1 MINGRDKGFVILIV
15 TICAIWAH
23 EVFSYVNYIGFDIGN
38 NFNNGDCCYKIGVGF
53 S

>member
-1 MINGRDKGFVILIV
+1 MINGRDKVFVILIV

-38 NFNNGDCCYKIGVGF
+38 NCNDGDCCYKIGVGF
-53 S
+53 